1 MQKIIYNFTNIPS
14 HYRANLWQKL
24 ISEKKFDFH
33 FFFGI
38 NNNLG
43 IKEIDFNTKD
53 FNANRNKLH
62 YLTNYWIKKRILI
75 WQSKVVKTC
84 LTQKID
90 TAIFLGEFQVLS
102 TWLAILICKIKGIKS
117 VFWTHGL
124 YGNESPLKRKLRVFF
139 YNLADEIL
147 LYERRAKQLL
157 KNEGIREEKLKVIYN
172 SLDYDT
178 HLAVRKEF
186 LKESPQKE
194 NLFKNN
200 KLPYLVFIGRLT
212 KIKKL
217 DLLLKAVANINKNT
231 LKLNVLVI
239 GDGDEMMGL
248 KELTKILHLEKNVHF
263 FGALYDENK
272 IAELLFNA
280 VLCVSPGNVGLT
292 AIHSLS
298 FGTPVCTHSNFY
310 NQMPEVEV
318 IEEGVTG
325 TFFEENSVESL
336 ESSILK
342 WVNMNLE
349 RTAIRENCFNVIDSL
364 YNPYNQ
370 IEIIKQLT

>member
-1 MQKIIYNFTNIPS
+1 MRKKIYHFTNIPS
-14 HYRANLWQKL
+14 HYRTNLWEKL
-24 ISEKKFDFH
+24 ISEKRFDFH

-43 IKEIDFNTKD
+43 IKEIEFNTKD
-53 FNANRNKLH
+53 FNANKSKLH
-62 YLTNYWIKKRILI
+62 YLTNYWIKNRILI
-75 WQSKVVKTC
+75 WQSKVVRTC
-84 LTQKID
+84 LSKKFD
-90 TAIFLGEFQVLS
+90 VAIFLGELQVLS
-102 TWLAILICKIKGIKS
+102 TWLAIVLCKIRGIKT

-124 YGNESPLKRKLRVFF
+124 YGNESALKRKMRVLF

-147 LYERRAKQLL
+147 LYERRAKKLL
-157 KNEGIREEKLKVIYN
+157 KNEGIRDDKIKVIYN

-178 HLAVRKEF
+178 QLEIRNQL
-186 LKESPQKE
+186 LKEKPKKE
-194 NLFKNN
+194 SLFTNN
-200 KLPYLVFIGRLT
+200 TVPYLVFIGRLT

-248 KELTKILHLEKNVHF
+248 KNLTKILHLEKNVHF
-263 FGALYDENK
+263 LGALYDEYK
-272 IAELLFNA
+272 IAELLFNS

-298 FGTPVCTHSNFY
+298 FGTPICTHSNFF

-318 IEEGVTG
+318 IEEGLTG
-325 TFFEENSVESL
+325 TFFEENNLESL
-336 ESSILK
+336 ESSISK
-342 WVNMNLE
+342 WLNMNLE
-349 RTAIRENCFNVIDSL
+349 RTTIRENCFNVIDSL

-370 IEIIKQLT
+370 INILSKL